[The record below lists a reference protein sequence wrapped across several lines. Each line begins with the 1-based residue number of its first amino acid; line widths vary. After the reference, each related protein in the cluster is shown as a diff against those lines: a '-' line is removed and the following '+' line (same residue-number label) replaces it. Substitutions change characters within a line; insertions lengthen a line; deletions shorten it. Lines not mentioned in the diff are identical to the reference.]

1 MQVLTSLLAMIV
13 VARLLGHLFVRMR
26 QPAVVGE
33 MLAGVLLGP
42 AVLGFVHP
50 TEALAGVSAL
60 AVFLVILSAGLEMSF
75 REVLAAMRGRGLV
88 IALLG
93 FALPFAGGAAVAQ
106 AFGMDIMRT
115 VFLGLC
121 VATTALPVAVK
132 ILDDL
137 GLLNTAIA
145 RYAISTA
152 VLNDVVALF
161 VLGIV
166 LGLPAQS
173 SWQEV
178 VSASSVASVKL
189 VALIAAV
196 LALNAFVLWLERRG
210 VNVPAFPE
218 RLVAAFGPDALF
230 GVVVVLVLVFGSFTE
245 ALGFHFVIGAFFAA
259 LLLDERHFYPQRFE
273 DLKHTLGSVT
283 NGFLAPVFFASLGLE
298 FSFDA
303 LSSRPGFVAAVLAV
317 SIATK
322 MAAGWWGGLLVGMSH
337 REALGL
343 GCVLNGRGVMELVVA
358 GIAYER
364 GFIGQGLFSVLVL
377 MGIVTTLLTPVMFN
391 ALVSARQRADY
402 IATGRLP

>member
-1 MQVLTSLLAMIV
+1 MQVLTSLLALIV
-13 VARLLGHLFVRMR
+13 VARLMGHLFARMR
-26 QPAVVGE
+26 QPVVVGE

-42 AVLGFVHP
+42 ALLGLVQP

-75 REVLAAMRGRGLV
+75 REVMSAMRGRGLV

-93 FALPFAGGAAVAQ
+93 FALPFAGGVGVAQ
-106 AFGMDIMRT
+106 AFGLDIMRT

-121 VATTALPVAVK
+121 VAITALPVAVK

-145 RYAISTA
+145 RHAISTA

-173 SWQEV
+173 SWAEV
-178 VSASSVASVKL
+178 VSASSMAMVKL
-189 VALIAAV
+189 AALIALV
-196 LALNAFVLWLERRG
+196 LALNLALLRLDRLG
-210 VNVPAFPE
+210 VNIAALPE
-218 RLVAAFGPDALF
+218 RLVAFFGPDALF
-230 GVVVVLVLVFGSFTE
+230 GLVVVFVLVFGSFTE

-259 LLLDERHFYPQRFE
+259 LLLDERHFMPRRFE
-273 DLKHTLGSVT
+273 DLKHTLASVT
-283 NGFLAPVFFASLGLE
+283 NGFLAPVFFATLGLE
-298 FSFDA
+298 FTFDA
-303 LSSRPGFVAAVLAV
+303 VLNGPGFAAAVLAV
-317 SIATK
+317 SVATK
-322 MAAGWWGGLLVGMSH
+322 MAAGWWGGLLCGMSR

-358 GIAYER
+358 SIAYER
-364 GFIGQGLFSVLVL
+364 GFIDQGLFSVLVL

-391 ALVSARQRADY
+391 AVVSPRQRADY
-402 IATGRLP
+402 IETGRLP